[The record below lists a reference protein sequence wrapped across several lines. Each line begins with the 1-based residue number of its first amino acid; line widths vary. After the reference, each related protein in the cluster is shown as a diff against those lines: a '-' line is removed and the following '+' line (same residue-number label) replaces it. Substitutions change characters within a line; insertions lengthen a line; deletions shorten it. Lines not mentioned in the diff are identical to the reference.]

1 MTRRKISRRTAVLGI
16 LIPATL
22 AASDATRA
30 SNAPGDGDLVA
41 FSAHVNRAPKQSWP
55 GYGVY
60 LGDGLVLTASHVPG
74 PFARNN
80 PHVVVGGR
88 DFPTSLVK
96 EGRIDTVDLTLLSF
110 DPSNLPMR
118 LRLRRMT
125 LCDKDPYP
133 GEAVVVATPEGVA
146 RSRILPPEAIP
157 PEFRSRFG
165 QSTIP
170 DVATTGNSGSGVF
183 DAWRQC
189 LLGVMS
195 RKFTIELR
203 GKPPRTVDI
212 AKYFVPVKDIRAF
225 IPKDVSF

>member
-1 MTRRKISRRTAVLGI
+1 MRLTRSAAALIAPILFVPGAV
-16 LIPATL
+16 
-22 AASDATRA
+22 RA
-30 SNAPGDGDLVA
+30 LDDPGDTDLLA
-41 FSAHVNRAPKQSWP
+41 FSAHVNRTPKQPWP

-60 LGDGLVLTASHVPG
+60 LGNGLVLTASHVPG
-74 PFARNN
+74 SFAEKK

-96 EGRIDTVDLTLLSF
+96 EGSLDSVDLTLLSF
-110 DPSNLPMR
+110 DPSELPMR

-125 LCDKDPYP
+125 LCEKDPHP
-133 GEAVVVATPEGVA
+133 GESVVVATPEGVA
-146 RSRILPPEAIP
+146 RSRVLPPAAIP
-157 PEFRSRFG
+157 LEWRARFG
-165 QSTIP
+165 GSAIP

-183 DAWRQC
+183 DAWKQC
-189 LLGVMS
+189 LLGIMS

-203 GKPPRTVDI
+203 GKPGRRIDI